1 MRCATGLA
9 VLLVVIV
16 GVTAAQPQ
24 EKRPSAIERAIQEF
38 KIQTRNLG
46 LRPES
51 GWKGKRRRKRTST
64 WHGRLF
70 WNFRN
75 DFLDAVPHEVTQTGG
90 DKGILRRNQY
100 GFNISGPV
108 VLPKI
113 YDGGGRTF
121 FSLSYEG
128 MRETIGRSY
137 LLTVP
142 TMPERV
148 GDFSQVVDKSGRLLP
163 MYDPATTREN
173 PAFDPGQKVST
184 NNLQY
189 LRDPFPGNRMP
200 DGRLDPVALDAM
212 QYYPEPNVSI
222 GPYFQNNYSIY
233 SPEVNKADGMRG
245 KLDQNIRDR
254 HRLTFGFSF
263 SNGLESPAR
272 YYSTIANPGRP
283 DRSFRTRAGWLDHVF
298 TISPSSVN
306 TLHFVAWT
314 STSESSADTDAS
326 GRPFPRYT
334 FKPYLSMGRSS
345 PLSRTARTH
354 YEVSDG
360 FAFRRGKHSL
370 RLGGE
375 WVWELTNSFW
385 PQYPSGLFSFSRGLT
400 SLPGIVNTG
409 HAFGSFMLGLSRF
422 AEESLVGN
430 PSYFRKSRGEV
441 AFRDEWEVQ
450 PGFTLYLGL
459 TMGIDAPRLEK
470 YNRQST
476 VDLATINPANGKPG
490 ALVFAGRDGR
500 GRAFQPVMVRP
511 EPSVSI
517 AWSPRDNTKT
527 VIRLSLRRSYSSI
540 PLYAG
545 QWGTQGFN
553 GTPTYITE
561 NSQLEPAAVLREGLP
576 KPLHPPPDLRPEA
589 ANDTVAD
596 LMYPGSRQPGYDY
609 GRFSVERQLPASIIL
624 TVGVNHT
631 RGWDILADNDGA
643 NPNAIAL
650 DNLQYRDLLNDES
663 FRRSLRP
670 YPQYQRFDVSELY
683 PVGHYER
690 TEGFVRLEKRTSQ
703 GLSLR
708 AVYEFS
714 KQMDDYR
721 GDGLQD
727 YYHRE
732 KEWAL
737 TYYND
742 PHRLSLSYMYELP
755 FGPNKRFLPSR
766 GWLRYLVGGWAIS
779 GTTSYSSGDPI
790 RLRAD
795 FNNTGGV
802 VDTLY
807 VNAVPGVDPH
817 VEHRSPEQWFNPAA
831 FINPPDFSIG
841 NVSRAH
847 PSLRN
852 PPRQNHN
859 LSVTKRI
866 SLASDRSL
874 EFVGTAFNFLNHAD
888 WNRPDAEIGTAEAP
902 NENAG
907 KIIGSRGG
915 RVVQLGLRL
924 TF

>member
-1 MRCATGLA
+1 
-9 VLLVVIV
+9 
-16 GVTAAQPQ
+16 
-24 EKRPSAIERAIQEF
+24 
-38 KIQTRNLG
+38 
-46 LRPES
+46 
-51 GWKGKRRRKRTST
+51 
-64 WHGRLF
+64 
-70 WNFRN
+70 
-75 DFLDAVPHEVTQTGG
+75 
-90 DKGILRRNQY
+90 
-100 GFNISGPV
+100 
-108 VLPKI
+108 
-113 YDGGGRTF
+113 
-121 FSLSYEG
+121 
-128 MRETIGRSY
+128 
-137 LLTVP
+137 
-142 TMPERV
+142 
-148 GDFSQVVDKSGRLLP
+148 
-163 MYDPATTREN
+163 
-173 PAFDPGQKVST
+173 
-184 NNLQY
+184 
-189 LRDPFPGNRMP
+189 
-200 DGRLDPVALDAM
+200 
-212 QYYPEPNVSI
+212 
-222 GPYFQNNYSIY
+222 
-233 SPEVNKADGMRG
+233 
-245 KLDQNIRDR
+245 
-254 HRLTFGFSF
+254 
-263 SNGLESPAR
+263 
-272 YYSTIANPGRP
+272 
-283 DRSFRTRAGWLDHVF
+283 
-298 TISPSSVN
+298 
-306 TLHFVAWT
+306 
-314 STSESSADTDAS
+314 
-326 GRPFPRYT
+326 
-334 FKPYLSMGRSS
+334 
-345 PLSRTARTH
+345 
-354 YEVSDG
+354 
-360 FAFRRGKHSL
+360 
-370 RLGGE
+370 
-375 WVWELTNSFW
+375 
-385 PQYPSGLFSFSRGLT
+385 
-400 SLPGIVNTG
+400 
-409 HAFGSFMLGLSRF
+409 
-422 AEESLVGN
+422 
-430 PSYFRKSRGEV
+430 
-441 AFRDEWEVQ
+441 
-450 PGFTLYLGL
+450 
-459 TMGIDAPRLEK
+459 
-470 YNRQST
+470 
-476 VDLATINPANGKPG
+476 
-490 ALVFAGRDGR
+490 
-500 GRAFQPVMVRP
+500 
-511 EPSVSI
+511 
-517 AWSPRDNTKT
+517 
-527 VIRLSLRRSYSSI
+527 
-540 PLYAG
+540 
-545 QWGTQGFN
+545 
-553 GTPTYITE
+553 
-561 NSQLEPAAVLREGLP
+561 
-576 KPLHPPPDLRPEA
+576 
-589 ANDTVAD
+589 
-596 LMYPGSRQPGYDY
+596 MYPGSRQPGYDY